1 MTTKKIYKPK
11 TDAEFLNQLAFIR
24 FVSGFRYGI
33 VDERWP
39 DIRKAFH
46 QFSIPK
52 VATAKPATILKTK
65 NMIKN
70 SRKIDDI
77 ITNAKICKEIAKEH
91 GSVLKWVDGIKKE
104 QKKDPLLG
112 PVLEEEFQRFKG
124 IGKVTAGWITT
135 LHMAKGDHLTYD
147 LPG

>member
-1 MTTKKIYKPK
+1 MPIKKIYKPK

-46 QFSIPK
+46 QFSIAK
-52 VATAKPATILKTK
+52 VAAAKPDTIIKAK
-65 NMIKN
+65 NMIRN
-70 SRKIDDI
+70 SRKIEDI
-77 ITNAKICKEIAKEH
+77 VANAQICKEIAKEH
-91 GSVLKWVDGIKKE
+91 GSVLKWIEGIKKE

-112 PVLEEEFQRFKG
+112 PVLEDEFQRFKG
-124 IGKVTAGWITT
+124 IGKMTAGWLTA
-135 LHMAKGDHLTYD
+135 LHTAKGNHLKYD